1 MNSINYKCIY
11 YQSCQLHVISG
22 DTNSIYQLFHKT
34 ILDETYKVIDILFD
48 HNYVLLNELNNRPYT
63 KENNKLYRTRFH
75 PINYQKDT
83 TFLLEKI
90 KQCIRKDSKIGWLL
104 HSLYET
110 KSYYTIYWILY
121 SLGYINKLQSY
132 RHCPMKY
139 ILIAINDINIFVDF
153 FNKLHIESYVRHS
166 HISFNENKKDIIPI
180 IIHTVNKRL
189 MDNFIFNYED
199 DNVDHLEEEEDSIV
213 IVEETIVEQNLDQSD
228 NCKIDN
234 LNQSDNCKI
243 DNLNQSDNYKIDN
256 LNQSDNYK
264 IDNLNQSDKK
274 RCLIIIQNG
283 YRKGEMCNRIC
294 QDNMIVCG
302 IHNYYNDK
310 NK

>member
-166 HISFNENKKDIIPI
+166 HISFNENKKDIIPT
-180 IIHTVNKRL
+180 IHTVNKRL

-199 DNVDHLEEEEDSIV
+199 DNVDNLEEEDSIV
-213 IVEETIVEQNLDQSD
+213 IVEKKEDTIAEEKEDTIAEEKEDTIAEEKEDDTIVE
-228 NCKIDN
+228 KN
-234 LNQSDNCKI
+234 LNQSDNC
-243 DNLNQSDNYKIDN
+243 
-256 LNQSDNYK
+256 K

-283 YRKGEMCNRIC
+283 YRKGELCNRNC